1 MTITLLRCAMS
12 GLLAAAVLASS
23 GLAAP
28 AILDRIPAS
37 SGPILAVSSLKTL
50 DENAGQLMASIEFPA
65 ADSISE
71 LLTVMGLADGLNMNG
86 SAAVVWPQDAVA
98 EALGGGRV
106 LMLIPTTPD
115 GRFLASLGAKPDGDL
130 LRVDYN
136 GATYYARAL
145 EPTLLAIS
153 ATKEIVSNFTLEK
166 GRSAE
171 RLAAVGQ
178 RGRTIADEAD
188 ILLLAA
194 GDGVRP
200 VLDLAM
206 TPIRQGLASASMV
219 MGRPTGGAPAEMSR
233 DFVDRVVD
241 QTQAAIIGL
250 RTGPLGARVDLFAE
264 FKEGSELA
272 GLTAGRHDSPDLI
285 AAMPRRE
292 YLLLASTDLS
302 HPVMR
307 ALIGDAIARPA
318 DAVEQPTD
326 PLRLMQA
333 MDAGAVAMYAPA
345 GALMTEGVL
354 TSTVVTWQA
363 DQPAQAARAFR
374 RLLETTAP
382 AAGNGADPAG
392 KAGFSYTPGALTLAD
407 TQIDSWTVWPDPA
420 RPGASNPF
428 LTGQTPGMR
437 GYIATSGTR
446 GFITTGHNQSLLT
459 DSIRPRAGQTLAD
472 DLMLTQINEMLPSRA
487 AVRWAINLKPLL
499 QQAAPMI
506 RMFTRS
512 DLELPDELPP
522 IAGALA
528 LEDGGLHGGMYLPAP
543 LLKVAV
549 TVYRAQQERAR

>member
-1 MTITLLRCAMS
+1 MTIKLLRCAMS
-12 GLLAAAVLASS
+12 GLLAAAVLAPS

-28 AILDRIPAS
+28 EILDRIPAA

-50 DENAGQLMASIEFPA
+50 DQNAGQLMGAIEFPA

-86 SAAVVWPQDAVA
+86 SAAAIWPQDAVA
-98 EALGGGRV
+98 ENLDGGRV

-115 GRFLASLGAKPDGDL
+115 GRFLAALGAKPDRDL

-153 ATKEIVSNFTLEK
+153 GTREIVSGFALEK

-171 RLAAVGQ
+171 RLDAVGP
-178 RGRTIADEAD
+178 RGRIIADEAD
-188 ILLLAA
+188 ILLLAS
-194 GDGVRP
+194 GDSVRP

-206 TPIRQGLASASMV
+206 TPIRQVLASASMV
-219 MGRPTGGAPAEMSR
+219 LGQPTGGAPAEMSR
-233 DFVDRVVD
+233 DFVTRVVD
-241 QTQAAIIGL
+241 QTQAAIVGL
-250 RTGPLGARVDLFAE
+250 RTGPLGARVDLAAA
-264 FKEGSELA
+264 FKKGSELA
-272 GLTAGRHDSPDLI
+272 ALTAGRHDSPDLL

-292 YLLLASTDLS
+292 YLLLASTNLS

-318 DAVEQPTD
+318 DAAEQPID
-326 PLRLMQA
+326 PLRVMQA
-333 MDAGAVAMYAPA
+333 MDSGAVVMYAPA
-345 GALMTEGVL
+345 GAMMTEGVL
-354 TSTVVTWQA
+354 TSIVVTWSA
-363 DQPAQAARAFR
+363 EQPTHAARAFR
-374 RLLETTAP
+374 RMLETTAP
-382 AAGNGADPAG
+382 AGGNAADPAG
-392 KAGFSYTPGALTLAD
+392 SAGFAFTPGALSLAD
-407 TQIDSWTVWPDPA
+407 TKVDSWTVWPDPK

-437 GYIATSGTR
+437 GYVATTGTR

-459 DSIRPRAGQTLAD
+459 DSIRPRAGQTLGD
-472 DLMLTQINEMLPSRA
+472 DLMLTQINEMLPSRPA
-487 AVRWAINLKPLL
+487 IRWAINLKPLL

-512 DLELPDELPP
+512 EMELPDELPP

-549 TVYRAQQERAR
+549 TVYRAQQDRAR

>member
-1 MTITLLRCAMS
+1 MTTRLLRRAITGLAAMAV
-12 GLLAAAVLASS
+12 LAAAAD
-23 GLAAP
+23 AAP
-28 AILDRIPAS
+28 AILDRIPAT

-50 DENAGQLMASIEFPA
+50 DQNSGQLMAAIEFPA

-71 LLTVMGLADGLNMNG
+71 LLTVMGLADGLNMSG
-86 SAAVVWPQDAVA
+86 SAAAVWPNDATA
-98 EALGGGRV
+98 EDPGGERV
-106 LMLIPTTPD
+106 LLLIPTTPD
-115 GRFLASLGAKPDGDL
+115 GRFLASLNAKPDGDL
-130 LRVDYN
+130 LRFEYN

-145 EPTLLAIS
+145 EPTLLAV
-153 ATKEIVSNFTLEK
+153 AADRAVVTDFALEK

-171 RLAAVGQ
+171 RLAAVGP

-188 ILLLAA
+188 ILLLAS

-206 TPIRQGLASASMV
+206 TPIRQVVASASMV
-219 MGRPTGGAPAEMSR
+219 MGRPAGGAPEEMSR
-233 DFVDRVVD
+233 DFVARVVD

-250 RTGPLGARVDLFAE
+250 RTGPLGARVDVAAA
-264 FKEGSELA
+264 FKAGSELA
-272 GLTAGRHDSPDLI
+272 ALSEGRHDSPDLL

-292 YLLLASTDLS
+292 YLLLAYTNLS

-307 ALIGDAIARPA
+307 ALIGEAIARPA
-318 DAVEQPTD
+318 DATEQPTD
-326 PLRLMQA
+326 PLRVMQA

-345 GALMTEGVL
+345 GALLTDGVL

-374 RLLETTAP
+374 RMLETTVP
-382 AAGNGADPAG
+382 AAANGADPAG
-392 KAGFSYTPGALTLAD
+392 KAGFSFTPAALTLAD
-407 TQIDSWTVWPDPA
+407 TSIDSWTVWPDPK

-459 DSIRPRAGQTLAD
+459 DAIRPRAGQTLSD

-487 AVRWAINLKPLL
+487 AIRWAINLKPLL
-499 QQAAPMI
+499 QQTAPMI
-506 RMFTRS
+506 RMFTRTE
-512 DLELPDELPP
+512 LELPDELPP

-528 LEDGGLHGGMYLPAP
+528 LEDGALHGGMYLPAP

-549 TVYRAQQERAR
+549 TVYRAQQDRAR

>member
-1 MTITLLRCAMS
+1 MTTRLLRRAMS
-12 GLLAAAVLASS
+12 GLVTTAMLATAAD
-23 GLAAP
+23 AAP
-28 AILDRIPAS
+28 AILDRIPAA

-50 DENAGQLMASIEFPA
+50 DQNAGQLMAAIEFPA

-86 SAAVVWPQDAVA
+86 SAAAVWPRDAVA

-115 GRFLASLGAKPDGDL
+115 GRFLASLNAKPEGDL
-130 LRVDYN
+130 LRLDYN

-145 EPTLLAIS
+145 EPALLAIS
-153 ATKEIVSNFTLEK
+153 ASREVVSGFALEK

-171 RLAAVGQ
+171 RLAALGL

-188 ILLLAA
+188 ILLLAS

-206 TPIRQGLASASMV
+206 TPIRQMLASASMV
-219 MGRPTGGAPAEMSR
+219 MGRPTGGAPEEMSR

-241 QTQAAIIGL
+241 QTRAAIIGL
-250 RTGPLGARVDLFAE
+250 RTGPLGVRLDLVAE
-264 FKEGSELA
+264 FEEGSELA
-272 GLTAGRHDSPDLI
+272 GLTAGHHDSPDLI
-285 AAMPRRE
+285 SAMPRRE
-292 YLLLASTDLS
+292 YLLLASTNLG

-307 ALIGDAIARPA
+307 ALIGDAIAKPA
-318 DAVEQPTD
+318 DATEQPVD
-326 PLRLMQA
+326 PLRIMQA

-345 GALMTEGVL
+345 GALLTEGVL
-354 TSTVVTWQA
+354 TSTVVTWKA
-363 DQPAQAARAFR
+363 EQPTHAARAFR

-382 AAGNGADPAG
+382 TGGKAADPAG
-392 KAGFSYTPGALTLAD
+392 SAGFSFTPGALTLAD
-407 TQIDSWTVWPDPA
+407 TAIDSWTVWPDPK

-428 LTGQTPGMR
+428 LTGQTPGLR

-446 GFITTGHNQSLLT
+446 GFITTGHNQSLLA
-459 DSIRPRAGQTLAD
+459 DSIRPRPGQTLGD
-472 DLMLTQINEMLPSRA
+472 DVMLTQINEMLPSRA
-487 AVRWAINLKPLL
+487 AIRWAINLRPLL

-512 DLELPDELPP
+512 ELELPDELPP
-522 IAGALA
+522 VAGALA

-549 TVYRAQQERAR
+549 TIYRAQQDRAR